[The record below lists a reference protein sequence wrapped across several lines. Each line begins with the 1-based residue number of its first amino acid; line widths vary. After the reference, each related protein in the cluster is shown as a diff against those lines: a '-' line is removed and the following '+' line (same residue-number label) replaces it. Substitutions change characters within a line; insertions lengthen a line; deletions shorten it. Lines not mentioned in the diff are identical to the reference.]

1 MLDELEVR
9 PGHPVLDLGCG
20 PGTDPGALA
29 EAVTAAGEVIG
40 VDHDRAAVDT
50 AEPRTLGVHA
60 VTVRRGDIHDLPQP
74 DRTAE
79 PARNDRV
86 LQHIADPVRIGRQLA
101 RLSAEAGFTV
111 PTVVPVSSDFRDVR
125 AAGRILGLELTTRR
139 TVVATGC
146 FTEEGA
152 RSRLHHLS
160 SCPFLAAMTLH
171 IVVAEP

>member
-1 MLDELEVR
+1 MLDELELR
-9 PGHPVLDLGCG
+9 PGHTVLDLGCG

-50 AEPRTLGVHA
+50 AEQRT
-60 VTVRRGDIHDLPQP
+60 
-74 DRTAE
+74 
-79 PARNDRV
+79 
-86 LQHIADPVRIGRQLA
+86 
-101 RLSAEAGFTV
+101 
-111 PTVVPVSSDFRDVR
+111 
-125 AAGRILGLELTTRR
+125 LGLELTTRR
-139 TVVATGC
+139 AVATRC

-171 IVVAEP
+171 IVRAES